1 MGERITVDAMTASNP
16 LRFNLVVPAAL
27 RADANRLAAALGYQ
41 PLDAEP
47 GTFSIDMGTHYGASF
62 WGSASFRDLLTAGKA
77 GTLPQVVWADFGLT
91 RARVAAV
98 LAGIDDEVLDRGT
111 MVASAYGEW
120 DRFTKARGLTRVEP
134 A

>member
-1 MGERITVDAMTASNP
+1 MTASNP

-77 GTLPQVVWADFGLT
+77 GTFPSVPWADFGLT
-91 RARVAAV
+91 QARVAAV
-98 LAGIDDEVLDRGT
+98 MAGIDAEVLVRDEMAEG
-111 MVASAYGEW
+111 AADEW
-120 DRFTKARGLTRVEP
+120 GRFTKARSLTRVEP